1 MVIESCLPL
10 TGVRWLLI
18 EKPERTFQSHR
29 NVLWLDLGDDN
40 ISKNVLNYKQDL
52 CILLYVMYNKKNGG
66 KESAPGRG
74 RVRGNCVM
82 WEGIRLHSATG
93 SGLDRRMQATTDI
106 LTRTPR
112 YGK

>member
-52 CILLYVMYNKKNGG
+52 CILLYVMYNKKKWRKRKRSWERQGEG
-66 KESAPGRG
+66 KLRDVGRHKTTLS
-74 RVRGNCVM
+74 N
-82 WEGIRLHSATG
+82 WLRLGQEDAS
-93 SGLDRRMQATTDI
+93 
-106 LTRTPR
+106 
-112 YGK
+112 YY